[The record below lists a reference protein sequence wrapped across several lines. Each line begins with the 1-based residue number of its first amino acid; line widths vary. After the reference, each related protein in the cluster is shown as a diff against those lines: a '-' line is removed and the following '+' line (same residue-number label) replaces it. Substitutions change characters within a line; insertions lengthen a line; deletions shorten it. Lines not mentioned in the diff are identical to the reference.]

1 MTSRLA
7 LLALLVGCVP
17 KAGTTTAA
25 VSATPTPVEAA
36 PAPAPVDAPVTPA
49 SPVGATDPAALT
61 GAAVE
66 PPSAAESRPRAVA
79 RQVNEAAAMLT
90 TGDQSRAQRALEVLQ
105 AQVTENPDVAAIHY
119 NIGVAH
125 QILGQEAE
133 ARRAWTRATEVDPT
147 FAKAWLNLG
156 VISMSAGRTDLALAS
171 FQAGSRYAPDSVD
184 LRVATI
190 SGLRQLRR
198 FDEAI
203 AEAKA
208 ALGIN
213 SKAIPVYNE
222 LALVYLDTKQF
233 DLARFTLQK
242 AQNDIDG
249 AKGNAR
255 LYAVLG
261 EVYYRLDYSGDAVQ
275 SFQKALELDPY
286 QLPALLYLAGY
297 HMDNRSWTDATPLL
311 ERAAKIVPKD
321 GGVQLNLGISYR
333 GEGRFEDA
341 KKAYLEALRLSPS
354 NPEPHRNLGVL
365 YGDYMK
371 AYDAALQSIEDY
383 RRAGGK
389 PADEID
395 AWVASIK
402 KEQKKVEDKRRRDD
416 ERLKRE
422 QDERKKE
429 DEAAIVPAAPAPD
442 QTPVTPPAPGQ
453 PAPVPA
459 PSPDPG
465 GAPAPTPAPAPQ
477 PEPAGDG
484 SQDPWGG

>member
-1 MTSRLA
+1 MTSRLV

-17 KAGTTTAA
+17 KAKPPESSG
-25 VSATPTPVEAA
+25 EAA
-36 PAPAPVDAPVTPA
+36 AQTAPSETPA
-49 SPVGATDPAALT
+49 APTSSVPEPTMEASAPTLDPAVGTT
-61 GAAVE
+61 GAAVA
-66 PPSAAESRPRAVA
+66 PPSAAASRKDAVS
-79 RQVNEAAAMLT
+79 RKVNDAAAMLT
-90 TGDQSRAQRALEVLQ
+90 AGDESRARRALELLQ
-105 AQVTENPDVAAIHY
+105 SEATENPDVAAIHY
-119 NIGVAH
+119 NMGVAYER
-125 QILGQEAE
+125 LGQEAE
-133 ARRAWTRATEVDPT
+133 ARRAWTRTTEVDPT

-156 VISMSAGRTDLALAS
+156 VMSMTAGRADLALAS
-171 FQAGSRYAPDSVD
+171 FQAGSRYAPESID

-190 SGLRQLRR
+190 SGLRQLKR

-208 ALGIN
+208 ALLIN

-222 LALVYLDTKQF
+222 LALVYLDTRQF
-233 DLARFTLQK
+233 DLARFTLEK

-261 EVYYRLDYSGDAVQ
+261 EVYYRLGYTGDALQ

-286 QLPALLYLAGY
+286 QLPALMYLSGY

-311 ERAAKIVPKD
+311 ERAMRIVPKD
-321 GGVQLNLGISYR
+321 AGVQLNLGISYR

-341 KKAYLEALRLSPS
+341 KKAYLEALRLSPAD
-354 NPEPHRNLGVL
+354 PEPHRNLGVL

-402 KEQKKVEDKRRRDD
+402 KEQKRVEDKRRRD
-416 ERLKRE
+416 E
-422 QDERKKE
+422 ERKKRE
-429 DEAAIVPAAPAPD
+429 EEESRKASEPVTPVFAPETTPAPD
-442 QTPVTPPAPGQ
+442 ATPVPEP
-453 PAPVPA
+453 
-459 PSPDPG
+459 
-465 GAPAPTPAPAPQ
+465 APAPTPAPGAAPD
-477 PEPAGDG
+477 PAPAGG
-484 SQDPWGG
+484 SNDPWGG

>member
-1 MTSRLA
+1 MIPRMTPRLL
-7 LLALLVGCVP
+7 LLALFAGCVP
-17 KAGTTTAA
+17 KAPVPTAA
-25 VSATPTPVEAA
+25 VQPAA
-36 PAPAPVDAPVTPA
+36 PADTAPAPTATSVVSTEPV
-49 SPVGATDPAALT
+49 PVTDPAAT
-61 GAAVE
+61 AGTAAA
-66 PPSAAESRPRAVA
+66 PPTAASGKDEVA
-79 RQVNEAAAMLT
+79 RKVNVAVSLLT
-90 TGDQSRAQRALEVLQ
+90 SEDESRAQRALELLKTE
-105 AQVTENPDVAAIHY
+105 VTENPDVAAIHY

-125 QILGQEAE
+125 QRLGQEAE

-156 VISMSAGRTDLALAS
+156 VLSMSAGRADLALAS
-171 FQAGSRYAPDSVD
+171 FQAGARYAPESID

-190 SGLRQLRR
+190 SALRQLVR

-222 LALVYLDTKQF
+222 LALVYLDTKQY

-261 EVYYRLDYSGDAVQ
+261 EVYYRLDYTGDALQ

-297 HMDNRSWTDATPLL
+297 YMDNRSWTDATPLL
-311 ERAAKIVPKD
+311 ERAMRIAPKD
-321 GGVQLNLGISYR
+321 GGIQLNLGISYR

-341 KKAYLEALRLSPS
+341 KKAYLEALRLSPAD
-354 NPEPHRNLGVL
+354 PEPYRNLGVL

-389 PADEID
+389 PPEELD
-395 AWVASIK
+395 AWVASIR
-402 KEQKKVEDKRRRDD
+402 KEQKRVDDKRRRED
-416 ERLKRE
+416 ER
-422 QDERKKE
+422 QKKE
-429 DEAAIVPAAPAPD
+429 EAERRKESEPVVVPPVLDE
-442 QTPVTPPAPGQ
+442 
-453 PAPVPA
+453 
-459 PSPDPG
+459 G
-465 GAPAPTPAPAPQ
+465 GAPAPGSDPAPAPGSD
-477 PEPAGDG
+477 PAPVPGPAPVPVPAPDG
-484 SQDPWGG
+484 GADPWGG